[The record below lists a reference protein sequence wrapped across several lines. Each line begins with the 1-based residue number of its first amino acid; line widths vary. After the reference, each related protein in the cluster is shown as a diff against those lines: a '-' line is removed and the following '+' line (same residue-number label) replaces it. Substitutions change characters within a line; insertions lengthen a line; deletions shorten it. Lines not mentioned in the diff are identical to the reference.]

1 MPQNKKKQIISLL
14 YGYAQF
20 QTSQNILL
28 CFLFAGDGVAERGG
42 KRREGSREDPQK
54 CSIPQN
60 TITHSKPNLFPACF
74 PDELIMIS
82 A

>member
-1 MPQNKKKQIISLL
+1 MPQHKKKQIISLL
-14 YGYAQF
+14 YGYAQ
-20 QTSQNILL
+20 NILL
-28 CFLFAGDGVAERGG
+28 CFLFAGDGVEGREGGG